1 MIMAQEKSET
11 LSSLKAAIREALHH
25 SDLKERRTIGK
36 RFYVTSEE
44 AEQLEALCQGVS
56 LSAFVRAK
64 VLDTAIPR
72 PRIMVPQPCRE
83 LYTEIANLK
92 ASCNQMAKAIKLAA
106 QKQQVLPLTPAY
118 LEQLARLEALFV
130 SIARQLR
137 QGSQSTAT
145 DDVTNTL
152 TDDVIDAAIEA
163 AIAAT
168 DAATKAETHS
178 K

>member
-25 SDLKERRTIGK
+25 SDLNERRTIGK
-36 RFYVTSEE
+36 RFYLTSEE
-44 AEQLEALCQGVS
+44 AEQVEALCQGVS

-72 PRIMVPQPCRE
+72 PRVMVPQLHRE
-83 LYTEIANLK
+83 LYTDLAKLK
-92 ASCNQMAKAIKLAA
+92 ANCNQMAKAINLAA
-106 QKQQVLPLTPAY
+106 QKQQDLPLTPAN
-118 LEQLARLEALFV
+118 LEQLARLEALLV
-130 SIARQLR
+130 SIGRQLR
-137 QGSQSTAT
+137 HGSQPTAT
-145 DDVTNTL
+145 DDV
-152 TDDVIDAAIEA
+152 IDA

-168 DAATKAETHS
+168 DAATDAATEAETYS